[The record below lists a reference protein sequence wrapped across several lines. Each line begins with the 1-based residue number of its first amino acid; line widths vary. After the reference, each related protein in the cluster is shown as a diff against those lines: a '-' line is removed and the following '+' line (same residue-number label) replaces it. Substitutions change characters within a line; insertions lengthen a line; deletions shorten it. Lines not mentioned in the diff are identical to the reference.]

1 MLFQVLSQMLS
12 EMLDSYVAISPKYV
26 LLLLEFVVLVD
37 TRRMIKIIDDLVKVT
52 LIYLVLI

>member
-1 MLFQVLSQMLS
+1 MLS

-52 LIYLVLI
+52 LIYLVLN